1 MCINY
6 IPPTKAVL
14 VEYFGVDDPGFEW
27 NGEVW
32 QDYQAPILIHRDGHR
47 QALVANYGLVPK
59 RKVQP
64 GGKHYATMNARAETV
79 GEKPTYRRAW
89 QQGHFCLV
97 PMTGF
102 FEPCYE
108 SGKAERWRISMT
120 DGTPFA
126 VAGIWQAWQE
136 EQGYTFSF
144 SQLTINADTHPLL
157 RRMHKPGDEKRSLVI
172 VLPEDYDAW
181 LGCRDPELARTLL
194 VQQAVEQLAGEPMPI
209 PRRGNASSVH
219 AI

>member
-14 VEYFGVDDPGFEW
+14 VECFGVDDPGFEW
-27 NGEVW
+27 KGEVW
-32 QDYQAPILIHRDGHR
+32 QDYQAPILTLRDGRR

-79 GEKPTYRRAW
+79 GEKPTYRRDW
-89 QQGHFCLV
+89 QQGHLCLV
-97 PMTGF
+97 PMLGF

-108 SGKAERWRISMT
+108 SGKAERWRISMA
-120 DGTPFA
+120 DSRPFA
-126 VAGIWQAWQE
+126 VAGIWRAWPE
-136 EQGYTFSF
+136 EQGDTFSF
-144 SQLTINADTHPLL
+144 SQLTINADTHPRL

-172 VLPEDYDAW
+172 VPPEDYDAW
-181 LGCRDPELARTLL
+181 LGGRDPELARAYLIPQLAKLL
-194 VQQAVEQLAGEPMPI
+194 VGEPMPRE
-209 PRRGNASSVH
+209 RRGN
-219 AI
+219 

>member
-6 IPPTKAVL
+6 IPTTKAVL
-14 VEYFGVDDPGFEW
+14 VEYFGVDDPGYDWKE
-27 NGEVW
+27 EVW
-32 QDYQAPILIHRDGHR
+32 QDYQAPILIQRDGRR
-47 QALVANYGLVPK
+47 QALIASYGMVPK

-64 GGKHYATMNARAETV
+64 GNKHYTTMNARAETV

-89 QQGHFCLV
+89 QQGHLCLV

-108 SGKAERWRISMT
+108 SGKAERWRISMA

-126 VAGIWQAWQE
+126 VAGIWRAWQE

-157 RRMHKPGDEKRSLVI
+157 RRMHKPGNEKRSLVI
-172 VLPEDYDAW
+172 VSPDDYDAW
-181 LGCRDPELARTLL
+181 LGCKVPELARTYL
-194 VQQAVEQLAGEPMPI
+194 VQQHAEWLMGGPMPV
-209 PRRGNASSVH
+209 SSRS
-219 AI
+219 

>member
-27 NGEVW
+27 KGEVW
-32 QDYQAPILIHRDGHR
+32 QDYQAPILTLRDGRR

-79 GEKPTYRRAW
+79 GEKPTYRRDW
-89 QQGHFCLV
+89 QQGHLCLV
-97 PMTGF
+97 PMLGF

-108 SGKAERWRISMT
+108 SGKAERWRISMA
-120 DGTPFA
+120 DGMPFA
-126 VAGIWQAWQE
+126 VAGIWRAWQE

-157 RRMHKPGDEKRSLVI
+157 RRMHKTGDEKRSLVI
-172 VLPEDYDAW
+172 VPPEDYDAW
-181 LGCRDPELARTLL
+181 LGCRDPELARAYL
-194 VQQAVEQLAGEPMPI
+194 VQQSDEKLTGMQMLI
-209 PRRGNASSVH
+209 PYRGSH
-219 AI
+219 

>member
-6 IPPTKAVL
+6 IPTTKAVL
-14 VEYFGVDDPGFEW
+14 EEYFEVDDPGYDWEE
-27 NGEVW
+27 EVW
-32 QDYQAPILIHRDGHR
+32 QDYLAPILILHDGKR
-47 QALVANYGLVPK
+47 QARIASYGLVPK

-79 GEKPTYRRAW
+79 GEKPTYKRAW
-89 QQGHFCLV
+89 QQGHLCLV

-108 SGKAERWRISMT
+108 SGKAERWRINMA
-120 DGTPFA
+120 DGSPFA
-126 VAGIWQAWQE
+126 VAGIWRAWQE

-172 VLPEDYDAW
+172 VPKQDYDSW
-181 LGCRDPELARTLL
+181 LGCRDPELARAYLI
-194 VQQAVEQLAGEPMPI
+194 QQAGELLTGTPM
-209 PRRGNASSVH
+209 SVSRWS
-219 AI
+219 

>member
-1 MCINY
+1 MRN
-6 IPPTKAVL
+6 
-14 VEYFGVDDPGFEW
+14 
-27 NGEVW
+27 
-32 QDYQAPILIHRDGHR
+32 DG
-47 QALVANYGLVPK
+47 YT
-59 RKVQP
+59 
-64 GGKHYATMNARAETV
+64 TMNARAETV

-89 QQGHFCLV
+89 QQGQLCLV

-108 SGKAERWRISMT
+108 SGKAERWRISMA

-126 VAGIWQAWQE
+126 VAGIWRAWQE

-172 VLPEDYDAW
+172 VSPDDYDAW
-181 LGCRDPELARTLL
+181 LGCQDPELGRTYLA
-194 VQQAVEQLAGEPMPI
+194 QPPIEQLTGMPMSLVC
-209 PRRGNASSVH
+209 RG
-219 AI
+219 

>member
-27 NGEVW
+27 KGEVW
-32 QDYQAPILIHRDGHR
+32 QDYQAPILTLRDGRR

-79 GEKPTYRRAW
+79 GEKPTYRRDW
-89 QQGHFCLV
+89 QQGHLCLV
-97 PMTGF
+97 PMLGF

-108 SGKAERWRISMT
+108 SGKAERWRISMA

-126 VAGIWQAWQE
+126 VAGIWRAWQE

-172 VLPEDYDAW
+172 VPPEDYDAW
-181 LGCRDPELARTLL
+181 LGGRDPELARAYLIPQLAKLL
-194 VQQAVEQLAGEPMPI
+194 VGEPMPRE
-209 PRRGNASSVH
+209 RRGN
-219 AI
+219 

>member
-27 NGEVW
+27 KGEVW
-32 QDYQAPILIHRDGHR
+32 QDYQAPILTLRDGRR

-79 GEKPTYRRAW
+79 DEKPTYRRDW
-89 QQGHFCLV
+89 QQGHLCLV
-97 PMTGF
+97 PMLGF

-108 SGKAERWRISMT
+108 SGKAERWRISMA
-120 DGTPFA
+120 DGMPFA
-126 VAGIWQAWQE
+126 VAGIWRAWQE

-157 RRMHKPGDEKRSLVI
+157 RRMHKTGDEKRSLVI
-172 VLPEDYDAW
+172 VPPEDYDAW
-181 LGCRDPELARTLL
+181 LGCRDPELARAYL
-194 VQQAVEQLAGEPMPI
+194 VQQSDEKLTGMQMLI
-209 PRRGNASSVH
+209 PYRGSH
-219 AI
+219 